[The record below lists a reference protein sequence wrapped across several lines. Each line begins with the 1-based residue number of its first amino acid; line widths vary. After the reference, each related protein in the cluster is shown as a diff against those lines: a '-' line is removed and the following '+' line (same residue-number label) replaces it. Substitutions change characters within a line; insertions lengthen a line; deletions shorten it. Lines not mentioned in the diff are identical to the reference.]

1 MKDISILELEN
12 EKRQQM
18 KLQRIRGF
26 RLMDDDFMSVCLK
39 DSPEAANRI
48 LGIILGK
55 PDIKVTKVE
64 TQVEMRNL
72 YGRSIRLDMK
82 AQDKDGVY
90 NCEIQ
95 RADKGATPRRA
106 RYHGSLLDANQ
117 TVTGA
122 LYEDIP
128 ETYIIFITEKDYFG
142 KGDPIYRFERICE
155 ETGIHLNDGLH
166 IIYVN
171 GEYRGNDDIGWL
183 MHDFSCTKSDEIHY
197 TELAE
202 RVRYFKEDEEGVR
215 NMCRSIEEM
224 LKEYCEEVAEKTT
237 KQNKLE
243 FAKRMITLGKNS
255 LEEISECTNLDIET
269 VRQLASEVRK

>member
-82 AQDKDGVY
+82 AEDKDGVY

-106 RYHGSLLDANQ
+106 RYHGSILDANQ

-142 KGDPIYRFERICE
+142 KGEPIYRFERICE
-155 ETGIHLNDGLH
+155 VTGIHLNDGLH

-224 LKEYCEEVAEKTT
+224 LKEYGEEVTEK
-237 KQNKLE
+237 NKLE

>member
-128 ETYIIFITEKDYFG
+128 ETYIIFITEKDHFG
-142 KGDPIYRFERICE
+142 KGKPIYRFERICE

-224 LKEYCEEVAEKTT
+224 LKEYGEEVTEK
-237 KQNKLE
+237 NKLE

>member
-1 MKDISILELEN
+1 MEKVNILELEN

-82 AQDKDGVY
+82 AEDKDGVY

-106 RYHGSLLDANQ
+106 RYHGSLIDANQ

-128 ETYIIFITEKDYFG
+128 ETYIIFITEKDHFG
-142 KGDPIYRFERICE
+142 KGKPIYRFDRYCNDSDIA
-155 ETGIHLNDGLH
+155 LNDGLH

-171 GEYRGNDDIGWL
+171 GEYRGDDDIGWL
-183 MHDFSCTKSDEIHY
+183 MHDFSCTRSDEIYY

-224 LKEYCEEVAEKTT
+224 LKEYGEEVTEK
-237 KQNKLE
+237 NKLE
-243 FAKRMITLGKNS
+243 FAKRMINAGKIP
-255 LEEISECTNLDIET
+255 LEEIAEYTGLSVESVEK
-269 VRQLASEVRK
+269 LASEIRK

>member
-82 AQDKDGVY
+82 AEDKDGVY

-142 KGDPIYRFERICE
+142 KGKPIYRFDRYCNDSDIA
-155 ETGIHLNDGLH
+155 LNDGLH

-224 LKEYCEEVAEKTT
+224 LKEYGEEVKR
-237 KQNKLE
+237 E
-243 FAKRMITLGKNS
+243 FAKRMINAGKIP
-255 LEEISECTNLDIET
+255 LEEIAEYTGLSIES
-269 VRQLASEVRK
+269 VEKLASEVRK

>member
-142 KGDPIYRFERICE
+142 KGKPIYRFDRYCNDSDIA
-155 ETGIHLNDGLH
+155 LNDGLH

-224 LKEYCEEVAEKTT
+224 LKEYGEEVAEKTT

-243 FAKRMITLGKNS
+243 FAKRMIEDGTNP
-255 LEEISECTNLDIET
+255 LEKIAVFTGLNIES
-269 VRQLASEVRK
+269 VEKLASEVRK

>member
-106 RYHGSLLDANQ
+106 RYHGSILDANQ

-128 ETYIIFITEKDYFG
+128 ETYIIFITEKDHFG
-142 KGDPIYRFERICE
+142 KGKPIYRFDRYCE

-224 LKEYCEEVAEKTT
+224 LKEYGEEVTEK
-237 KQNKLE
+237 NKLE
-243 FAKRMITLGKNS
+243 FAKRMINAGKIP
-255 LEEISECTNLDIET
+255 LEEIAEYTGLSIES
-269 VRQLASEVRK
+269 VEKLASEVRK

>member
-26 RLMDDDFMSVCLK
+26 RLMDDDFMSVCLQ

-82 AQDKDGVY
+82 AEDKDGVY

-142 KGDPIYRFERICE
+142 KGDPIYRFERVCE

-224 LKEYCEEVAEKTT
+224 LKEYGEEVTEK
-237 KQNKLE
+237 NKLE
-243 FAKRMITLGKNS
+243 FAKRMINAGKIP
-255 LEEISECTNLDIET
+255 LEEIAEYTGLSVESVEK
-269 VRQLASEVRK
+269 LASEVRE